1 VQNTAFSTNKTLNI
15 KGNVLML
22 DRPKIMAIINV
33 TPDSFY
39 SGSRFESESEILK
52 QVEKVLTEGA
62 SLIDVGG
69 YSSRPKAKDI
79 PLEEEKSR
87 VGGAIK
93 SIVKNFP
100 NVQISVDTFRSEVAQ
115 AAVDEGAGMVN
126 DVSGGNLDQAMFA
139 TIAKLNVPY
148 VLMHMRGNPQT
159 MTAHTNYQNLVV
171 DIIED
176 LQQKIFQLRALGVK
190 DIIIDPGF
198 GFAKTR
204 EQNFEL
210 LNKLELFQIFDQPLM
225 VGLSRKSMIWK
236 TLEIKPEEA
245 LNGTTALHALAAM
258 KGASLFRAHDVK
270 ECKEV
275 LELVG
280 LLKSASAG

>member
-1 VQNTAFSTNKTLNI
+1 
-15 KGNVLML
+15 
-22 DRPKIMAIINV
+22 MAIVNV

-39 SGSRFESESEILK
+39 AGSRFESESEILK
-52 QVEKVLTEGA
+52 RVEKVLTEGA

-87 VGGAIK
+87 VGNAIK

-100 NVQISVDTFRSEVAQ
+100 NALISVDTFRSEIAEI
-115 AAVDEGAGMVN
+115 AVDEGAGIVN
-126 DVSGGNLDQAMFA
+126 DVSGGNLDEAMFT
-139 TIAKLNVPY
+139 TIARLNVPY

-159 MTAHTNYQNLVV
+159 MTAQTNYQNLIV

-176 LQQKIFQLRALGVK
+176 LRQKAFQLRALGVK

-210 LNKLELFQIFDQPLM
+210 LNKLELFQIFNAPVM

-236 TLEIKPEEA
+236 TLEINPDDA
-245 LNGTTALHALAAM
+245 LNGTTALHAIAAM
-258 KGASLFRAHDVK
+258 KGATLFRVHDVK
-270 ECKEV
+270 ECRQV
-275 LELVG
+275 LKLVD
-280 LLKSASAG
+280 LIKSSSTG

>member
-15 KGNVLML
+15 NGNVLML

-39 SGSRFESESEILK
+39 AGSRFESETEILK
-52 QVEKVLTEGA
+52 QVEKVLKEGA
-62 SLIDVGG
+62 SIIDVGG

-79 PLEEEKSR
+79 PLDEEKSR
-87 VGGAIK
+87 VGNAIK
-93 SIVKNFP
+93 LIVKNFP
-100 NVQISVDTFRSEVAQ
+100 KALISVDTFRSEIAQVAIL
-115 AAVDEGAGMVN
+115 EGAGMVN
-126 DVSGGNLDQAMFA
+126 DVSGGNLDEAMFA
-139 TIAKLNVPY
+139 TIARLNVPY

-176 LQQKIFQLRALGVK
+176 LQQKVFQLRQHGVK

-210 LNKLELFQIFDQPLM
+210 LNTLELFQIFNMPVM

-245 LNGTTALHALAAM
+245 LNGTTVLHVIAAM
-258 KGASLFRAHDVK
+258 KGASLFRVHDVK
-270 ECKEV
+270 ECNEV
-275 LELVG
+275 LKLVG
-280 LLKSASAG
+280 LVKSSWGG